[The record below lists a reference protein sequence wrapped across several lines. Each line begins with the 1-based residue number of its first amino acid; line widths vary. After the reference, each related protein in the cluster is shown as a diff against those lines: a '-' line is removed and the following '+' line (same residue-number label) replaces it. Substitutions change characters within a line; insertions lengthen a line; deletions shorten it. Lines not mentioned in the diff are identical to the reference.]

1 MVDSSILLKKLNYL
15 GFQENESNFFK
26 SYLTNRTQRTKFN
39 DTSSDILITEC
50 GVPQGSI
57 LGPLLFIIYI
67 NDFPNNIKTDTTIFA
82 DDTTLICS
90 GKNKDDFK
98 SNIVS
103 NLVDAETWFSA
114 NKLSLNLKKQKSYS
128 FIQRKETTLTTS
140 K

>member
-1 MVDSSILLKKLNYL
+1 M
-15 GFQENESNFFK
+15 
-26 SYLTNRTQRTKFN
+26 TNKIQRTKFN
-39 DTSSDILITEC
+39 DTLSDINITEC

-140 K
+140 N